1 MDLLSGDAM
10 ISGGKQLA
18 NHELYCGKASL
29 KFNGP
34 LIDPLHFFTFNPSSI
49 SRRSVPQPQAAR
61 KRDFPGWK
69 DC

>member
-34 LIDPLHFFTFNPSSI
+34 LIDPLHFFTFNPQLDQPAECSLTP
-49 SRRSVPQPQAAR
+49 SRGQAR
-61 KRDFPGWK
+61 FSPH
-69 DC
+69 